1 MLVLAFWQN
10 ELKELEASER
20 GFSDIYGIMKNRFS
34 SEIFSE
40 EYRDG
45 MTIRTT
51 YSELFEGAQ
60 TVAKNLSDL
69 FPDSFGRYIAI
80 RMENSPLWV
89 ECFFGS
95 LMAGLKPVLIN
106 TRLEESAV
114 EYTLEV
120 TKALCVLCDLD
131 TDKEGYINPRN
142 FEKADFSPEKWA
154 NEIVLMSSGTTGT
167 PKLVVYDGSAVCE
180 QILVSGWVV
189 KRNPTIKHDRKLQ
202 IRLIALLP
210 FYHIFGLTTTLMW
223 FGFFGRTLIFPPSMD
238 SEAIR
243 FACKVGKA
251 THFFAIPLVWNTA
264 MKKLLSEAKRQGKE
278 QKLMKGIK
286 ISNALQSVFPR
297 FGAYVARNIL
307 FKDVR
312 NQIFGDSLTFCISGG
327 GFIPAETVYMMN
339 GLGYSL
345 YCGYGMTETGI
356 TSVDLSMKANLR
368 NENTVGRPFP
378 CVEYNFSDE
387 GTLLVKGGTLCSAF
401 IDKDGEHPRDR
412 LEFFDTGDMC
422 TVDKK
427 GRWVLI
433 GRQDDVIIGE
443 NGENISPDM
452 IEQQMNI
459 KATGTLCVVGLDVN
473 GTVRPVVVL
482 AVRKGTSSYELAKLA
497 EKIYSA
503 VETLPLTQRPAKV
516 LYTTQEIPENLG
528 KVKRASLKKLIE
540 NGQITCEELKLSEG
554 VALEQIYDSSVLEIL
569 PAVTECFAQVL
580 SKDIS
585 EIEDTAHFIYDLGG
599 ESMSYFTLFSVI
611 NSTFGTEL
619 KMEQSNPLF
628 TPLDFAKGI
637 AKGGN

>member
-1 MLVLAFWQN
+1 MAFWQDD
-10 ELKELEASER
+10 LKALEASQR
-20 GFSDIYGIMKNRFS
+20 GFSDIYRIMKQRFS
-34 SEIFSE
+34 TELFSE

-45 MTIRTT
+45 ITIRTT
-51 YSELFEGAQ
+51 YREMFEGAES
-60 TVAKNLSDL
+60 VAKNLSDL
-69 FPDSFGRYIAI
+69 YPDSFGRFIAI
-80 RMENSPLWV
+80 RMDNSLLWV

-95 LMAGLKPVLIN
+95 LMAGLRPVLVN
-106 TRLEESAV
+106 TRLDESAV
-114 EYTLEV
+114 EYTVGV
-120 TKALCVLCDLD
+120 TNALCVLCDKD
-131 TDKEGYINPRN
+131 TVKEGYINPRN
-142 FEKADFSPEKWA
+142 FKKAEFTPVQWA

-167 PKLVVYDGSAVCE
+167 PKLVIYDGGAVCE

-189 KRNPTIKHDRKLQ
+189 KQNPTIKHDRKLQ

-210 FYHIFGLTTTLMW
+210 FYHIFGLSTTLMW

-238 SEAIR
+238 SQSIQ
-243 FACKVGKA
+243 FACKMGKA
-251 THFFAIPLVWNTA
+251 THFFAIPMVWNLG
-264 MKKLLSEAKRQGKE
+264 MKKLLSEAKRQGQE
-278 QKLMKGIK
+278 EKLRKGIK

-297 FGAYVARNIL
+297 FGAFVARNIL

-312 NQIFGDSLTFCISGG
+312 RQVFGNSLTFCISGG
-327 GFIPAETVYMMN
+327 GFIPAETVEMMN

-356 TSVDLSMKANLR
+356 TSVDLSMKAKLR

-378 CVEYNFSDE
+378 TVEYKISDR

-401 IDKDGEHPRDR
+401 IDKDGEHPRDKS
-412 LEFFDTGDMC
+412 EFFDTGDMC

-427 GRWVLI
+427 GRWVLL

-452 IEQQMNI
+452 IEQQLDI
-459 KATGTLCVVGLDVN
+459 KCSGTVCVLGLDMQ
-473 GTVRPVVVL
+473 GTVRPALVYATAPTVT
-482 AVRKGTSSYELAKLA
+482 AYELAKTA

-503 VETLPLTQRPAKV
+503 IEKLPITMRPAKV
-516 LYTTQEIPENLG
+516 LYTTDEIPENLG

-540 NGQITCEELKLSEG
+540 SGQITCEELKVTEG
-554 VALEQIYDSSVLEIL
+554 VSLDEIYDSSVLEIL
-569 PAVTECFAQVL
+569 SGVKECFAQVL

-599 ESMSYFTLFSVI
+599 ESMSYFTLFSLI
-611 NSTFGTEL
+611 NNTYDVEL

-628 TPLDFAKGI
+628 TPLDFAKEI

>member
-1 MLVLAFWQN
+1 MAFWQD
-10 ELKELEASER
+10 ELKELEASGR
-20 GFSDIYGIMKNRFS
+20 SFADIYRIMKSRFS

-45 MTIRTT
+45 DTIRTT
-51 YSELFEGAQ
+51 YSELFAGAES
-60 TVAKNLSDL
+60 VAKGLSDL
-69 FPDSFGRYIAI
+69 YPDSFGCFIAI
-80 RMENSPLWV
+80 RMDNSPLWV
-89 ECFFGS
+89 ECFFGA
-95 LMAGLKPVLIN
+95 LMAGLRPVLIN
-106 TRLEESAV
+106 TRLNEPSV
-114 EYTLEV
+114 EYTLSV
-120 TKALCVLCDLD
+120 TNALCVLCDND
-131 TDKEGYINPRN
+131 TDKEKYINANN
-142 FEKADFSPEKWA
+142 FKKAEFVPARWA
-154 NEIVLMSSGTTGT
+154 DEIVLMSSGTTGT
-167 PKLVVYDGSAVCE
+167 PKLVVYDGGAVCE

-189 KRNPTIKHDRKLQ
+189 KQNPTIKHDRKLQ

-210 FYHIFGLTTTLMW
+210 FYHIFGLSTTLMW

-238 SEAIR
+238 SESIQ

-264 MKKLLSEAKRQGKE
+264 MKKLLSEAKRQGQE
-278 QKLMKGIK
+278 EKLRKGIR

-312 NQIFGDSLTFCISGG
+312 RQVFGNTLEFCISGG
-327 GFIPAETVYMMN
+327 GFISSETVEMMN

-356 TSVDLSMKANLR
+356 TSVDLSMKASLR

-378 CVEYNFSDE
+378 TVEYKFSDK

-401 IDKDGEHPRDR
+401 VDKEGEHRRNKED
-412 LEFFDTGDMC
+412 FFDTGDMC
-422 TVDKK
+422 TVDKR
-427 GRWVLI
+427 GRWVLF

-443 NGENISPDM
+443 SGENLSPDM
-452 IEQQMNI
+452 IEQQLDI
-459 KATGTLCVVGLDVN
+459 KCSGTVCVLGLDIEGSVRPALVVGVSKN
-473 GTVRPVVVL
+473 TG
-482 AVRKGTSSYELAKLA
+482 SYELAKLA

-503 VETLPLTQRPAKV
+503 IESLPITMRPARV
-516 LYTTQEIPENLG
+516 LCTTDEIPENLG

-540 NGQITCEELKLSEG
+540 NGEVSVSELQRVQADSLAQVYGESVAQIIEG
-554 VALEQIYDSSVLEIL
+554 VKK
-569 PAVTECFAQVL
+569 CFAQVL
-580 SKDIS
+580 SKNLA

-599 ESMSYFTLFSVI
+599 ESMSYFTLFSLI
-611 NSTFGTEL
+611 NNTYGTQL

-628 TPLDFAKGI
+628 TPLDFAKEI